1 MIDMKTI
8 LWDTYYRT
16 EFPDRPEKRPEFDS
30 QVYEDSPPEF
40 IRILWD
46 TYYRSLGNQLE
57 TVRVDAIN

>member
-16 EFPDRPEKRPEFDS
+16 EFPDRPEKRPDS